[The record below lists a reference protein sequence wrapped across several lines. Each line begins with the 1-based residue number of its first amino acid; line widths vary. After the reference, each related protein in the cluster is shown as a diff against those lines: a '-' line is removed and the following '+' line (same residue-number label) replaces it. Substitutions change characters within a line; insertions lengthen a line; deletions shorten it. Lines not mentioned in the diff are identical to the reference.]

1 MSPEE
6 IQAMAKGLA
15 EGQAV
20 WYLGSAVIGGAITGL
35 GTYLAEKGKNRATK
49 EDIGE
54 ITRAVKEIEAG
65 FNEKLA
71 DLQAHHQLRMV
82 AAERRIQA
90 HQDAYDWISQLRLAI
105 HYSAE
110 SWGPLIREAHIWQ
123 RRNNLFMG
131 RLTRESFALALC
143 GFERFRGQ
151 KNRIERS
158 PISSEN
164 FDDDKEYETLNKI
177 WNEEIIPV
185 FQVIASEVEL
195 PPLGEPPRI
204 PSPT

>member
-35 GTYLAEKGKNRATK
+35 VAYLSEKGKNRATK
-49 EDIGE
+49 EDIRE

-82 AAERRIQA
+82 AAEKRIESHQEAFLQWQQLADMLGQGKYQEAELTENALRIWYRKNCMFLGSEGRDAVKQA
-90 HQDAYDWISQLRLAI
+90 VDYSNSFLAAI
-105 HYSAE
+105 HHNSPAKME
-110 SWGPLIREAHIWQ
+110 EV
-123 RRNNLFMG
+123 LFSVAGGWAAFVGIGNILLLQIDLPAMRTG
-131 RLTRESFALALC
+131 
-143 GFERFRGQ
+143 
-151 KNRIERS
+151 
-158 PISSEN
+158 
-164 FDDDKEYETLNKI
+164 
-177 WNEEIIPV
+177 
-185 FQVIASEVEL
+185 EV
-195 PPLGEPPRI
+195 PPR
-204 PSPT
+204 PLFARVPA